1 MSLNLLIQLI
11 FDKSDIDTWSILC
24 IQVSNG
30 IMSIIVSFLGLDNH
44 DYIKNNYYISLMP
57 DVLPA
62 LIGFIRLEQLIQ
74 MQTTNTIQN
83 LNIISRYLENP
94 DDSYD
99 LLQNIDM
106 ITNFPSRSLLSSTS
120 SNQTNQ
126 GRYIV
131 LDFHSFDA

>member
-1 MSLNLLIQLI
+1 
-11 FDKSDIDTWSILC
+11 
-24 IQVSNG
+24 
-30 IMSIIVSFLGLDNH
+30 
-44 DYIKNNYYISLMP
+44 MP

-106 ITNFPSRSLLSSTS
+106 ITNFVLYLL
-120 SNQTNQ
+120 
-126 GRYIV
+126 
-131 LDFHSFDA
+131 F

>member
-106 ITNFPSRSLLSSTS
+106 ITNF
-120 SNQTNQ
+120 
-126 GRYIV
+126 V
-131 LDFHSFDA
+131 